1 MITIPMP
8 DWYADAVCA
17 SVGDDYWF
25 PEKGG
30 TTRHAMKVCATCP
43 VASLCLEW
51 ALNNGERYGVWGGM
65 SEKDRRKLGSRRRC
79 RNCDKPFTLGDN
91 RSDRMCSDECRSV
104 ARSKTLEGKD
114 GVLGCIQCGAK
125 SNTLR
130 CSACA
135 IRHQAETVMT
145 RAQTKDAA

>member
-17 SVGDDYWF
+17 SVGSDYWF
-25 PEKGG
+25 PDKGG
-30 TTRHAMKVCATCP
+30 TTRAAKKICSDCP
-43 VASLCLEW
+43 VAGLCLEW
-51 ALNNGERYGVWGGM
+51 ALDNGERWGVWGGK
-65 SEKDRRKLGSRRRC
+65 SDKERRKLGARRRC

-91 RSDRMCSDECRSV
+91 RSDRMCSEECRSV